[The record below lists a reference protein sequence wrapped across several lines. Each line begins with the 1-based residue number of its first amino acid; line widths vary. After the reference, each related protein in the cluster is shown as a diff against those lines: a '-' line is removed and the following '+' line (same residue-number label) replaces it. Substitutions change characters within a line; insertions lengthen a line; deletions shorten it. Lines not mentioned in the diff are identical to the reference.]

1 MLKPVNPS
9 LKVGLEKNKGS
20 NEMYLKDLGSR
31 IRKARSERKI
41 TRRALSEVSGVSER
55 YLALLESGQGNIS
68 IVLLRQVAIS
78 LGVSPESLISDSGSL
93 NPDAY
98 LISEIAKGLSRNKLA
113 ELRKLILHELKNDP
127 TERSTRIAL
136 IGLRGA
142 GKTTVGGLLSTSTD
156 SPFVELDQEIEN
168 SAGCNLSEIFMTYGQ
183 DGYRNL
189 EKSCLEN
196 LLSSSSDFILAT
208 GGSIVQEPSTYELLL
223 STCFTVWLKADPEEH
238 MERVISQGDTRPMA
252 GNLKAM
258 DQLKSILSERES
270 AYSRADLT
278 IETSGRQPGEILSE
292 ITAHP
297 NIRPRTL
304 QNNRLEASV

>member
-9 LKVGLEKNKGS
+9 SKVGLEKNKGS

-113 ELRKLILHELKNDP
+113 ELRKLVLHELKNDP

>member
-9 LKVGLEKNKGS
+9 SKVGLEKNKGS

-113 ELRKLILHELKNDP
+113 ELRKLVLHELKNDP

-252 GNLKAM
+252 GNSKAM
-258 DQLKSILSERES
+258 DQLKSILNERES

>member
-20 NEMYLKDLGSR
+20 NEMFLKDLGSR

-93 NPDAY
+93 NSDAY

-113 ELRKLILHELKNDP
+113 ELRKLVLHELKNDP

>member
-1 MLKPVNPS
+1 MLKSVTPPS
-9 LKVGLEKNKGS
+9 KVGLEKNKVS
-20 NEMYLKDLGSR
+20 NELFLKDLGSR
-31 IRKARSERKI
+31 IRKARSDRKI
-41 TRRALSEVSGVSER
+41 TRRVLSEVSGVSER

-68 IVLLRQVAIS
+68 IVLLRQVAVS

-98 LISEIAKGLSRNKLA
+98 LISEIAKGLSRDKLT
-113 ELRKLILHELKNDP
+113 ELKNLVLHELKNDP
-127 TERSTRIAL
+127 AERSTRIAL

-196 LLSSSSDFILAT
+196 LLSSSSNFILAT

-252 GNLKAM
+252 GNAKAM
-258 DQLKSILSERES
+258 DQLKSILNERES

-278 IETSGRQPGEILSE
+278 IETSGRKPGEILSE
-292 ITAHP
+292 ITTHP
-297 NIRPRTL
+297 NIRPRAL
-304 QNNRLEASV
+304 QNKVLEASV